1 MLASTVGQ
9 NVRKLKSF
17 AAQPMVFALPAAD
30 TLYRKFAWSTHLILF
45 APITLLSR
53 CYVGS

>member
-9 NVRKLKSF
+9 NVRKLKSL